1 MENIIANLIALA
13 LDKRSIHHNLEKA
26 GHRELANDY
35 WCEYHGVIS
44 SLEIVT
50 GKSYAEVLD
59 MVLDAV

>member
-26 GHRELANDY
+26 ELKDFANDY
-35 WCEYHGVIS
+35 WCEYHGVLE
-44 SLEIVT
+44 SLMIVT

-59 MVLDAV
+59 MVLDAA